1 MPSPTHP
8 PETTHHPAASS
19 RGIRLLNRH
28 WAWLDA
34 QPVGAGAT
42 LRRLVERACRDIDGC
57 YRKAA
62 AKEACYFH
70 MRDAA
75 GDRPQF
81 EEAARAL
88 FADDYPRLRQCIAAW
103 PDDVRTRIEAMLV
116 VAFGAV

>member
-1 MPSPTHP
+1 MSPP
-8 PETTHHPAASS
+8 NNPLHPA
-19 RGIRLLNRH
+19 RHIRLFDRH
-28 WAWLDA
+28 WAWLEA
-34 QPVGAGAT
+34 QPIGAGAT
-42 LRRLVERACRDIDGC
+42 LRRLVERACRDIDGH

-88 FADDYPRLRQCIAAW
+88 FADDRSRLRQCIAAW
-103 PDDVRTRIEAMLV
+103 PEEVRTRIEAMLG
-116 VAFGAV
+116 GA

>member
-1 MPSPTHP
+1 MPSPYSS
-8 PETTHHPAASS
+8 PEPAPNTG
-19 RGIRLLNRH
+19 RHIRLLDRH

-34 QPVGAGAT
+34 QPIGAAAA
-42 LRRLVERACRDIDGC
+42 LRRLVERAGRDADGH

-75 GDRPQF
+75 GDSPHF

-88 FADDYPRLRQCIAAW
+88 FADDLPRLRSCTASW
-103 PDDVRTRIEAMLV
+103 PEPVRARLECLLEGTV
-116 VAFGAV
+116 